1 MPVDA
6 VLENSIERKS
16 ERRSKTA
23 LIKGRF
29 ASESKG
35 SECL

>member
-1 MPVDA
+1 MPVEA
-6 VLENSIERKS
+6 VQENSIKRKS

-23 LIKGRF
+23 LFKGRF

-35 SECL
+35 SEFL